1 MKTKSINLIVRDAL
15 LSRKL
20 PLHYYTR
27 YLHHALTI
35 LDELSLD
42 FDLGT
47 NIKTVELDVT
57 SYKRAILPADFVDVI
72 DVSAKRGDRLVPLER
87 DVKLNK
93 KYNYDSTGNKI
104 PYPSDESD
112 IQMDIQ
118 LGMAAG
124 VSNVNTTGELTGRY
138 FGVERR
144 PHYIFDIDTANQEIV
159 LGTNVDLSKVTLTYV
174 TNSVSKSSA
183 NVVTPYAND
192 VITKYILMMEAL
204 NSKERIAIYQIAKQ
218 SYDNARRV
226 LRARLNAMNYA
237 EILGALRDGIHG
249 SLKN

>member
-27 YLHHALTI
+27 YLHHALNI
-35 LDELSLD
+35 VDELSLD

-47 NIKTVELDVT
+47 NVKIVELDVT
-57 SYKRAILPADFVDVI
+57 SYKRAILPADYVDFI
-72 DVSAKRGDRLVPLER
+72 DISAKRGDKLVPLER

-93 KYNYDSTGNKI
+93 KYNYNSQGSKI
-104 PYPSDESD
+104 PYPTDESD

-138 FGVERR
+138 YGVDRR
-144 PHYIFDIDTANQEIV
+144 PSYIFDIDIANQEIV
-159 LGTNVDLSKVTLTYV
+159 FGSNMDLTKVTLVYMT
-174 TNSVSKSSA
+174 TGVSKSSA

-204 NSKERIAIYQIAKQ
+204 NSKERIGIYQIAKQ
-218 SYDNARRV
+218 SYDNARRI

-237 EILGALRDGIHG
+237 EIIGALRDGIHG